1 MFSNH
6 FVKLQ
11 LSELPDL
18 PGCYIYRDSKNAVIY
33 VGKAKNLKK
42 RVSSYFVKTHT
53 DPHINNLVSN
63 ISHIQHIVTDS
74 ELEAF
79 ILETNLIKKYKPY
92 FNRDQK
98 DDKNYI
104 WIMIDKN
111 EDFPRLQ
118 IVRSKTRK
126 NAIYLGP
133 YHYTM
138 PVRRILNRLRKIY
151 PYRTCN
157 RVIKEKTDP
166 KTKKKYIYSSDPV
179 PCLYYH
185 LGLCP
190 APCAGYIS
198 KKQYNQNLKGNT
210 TFFTKGHNELVKT
223 LKSDMEK
230 YTKRYQFEKA
240 AELRNK
246 IQDLEYIKQRVTIED
261 TLTDETTF
269 HEEKQKHKQKALN
282 EIILKLDYFDIQQ
295 VDNFKIECF
304 DISNI
309 QGTNAVGSMIVFV
322 DGNPAKNLYRKFK
335 IKTKSTPDDF
345 AMMSEMLKRRFLHN
359 SKKSDDSFDIK
370 PNLIIID
377 GGKGQL
383 SVVYKVLSML
393 NIDIP
398 VIGLAKQN
406 EDIFFVKDNDGELE
420 FVQRRLKFNSDGY
433 FLLQR
438 IRDESHRFAI
448 NYHRKL
454 RSLGQTASLLDDI
467 PGVGQITK
475 KRLLRAFGSV
485 EGIRKA
491 DTTDLQSIIKNKSTI
506 EKIRKVL
513 EISG

>member
-179 PCLYYH
+179 P
-185 LGLCP
+185 
-190 APCAGYIS
+190 
-198 KKQYNQNLKGNT
+198 
-210 TFFTKGHNELVKT
+210 
-223 LKSDMEK
+223 
-230 YTKRYQFEKA
+230 
-240 AELRNK
+240 
-246 IQDLEYIKQRVTIED
+246 
-261 TLTDETTF
+261 
-269 HEEKQKHKQKALN
+269 
-282 EIILKLDYFDIQQ
+282 
-295 VDNFKIECF
+295 
-304 DISNI
+304 
-309 QGTNAVGSMIVFV
+309 
-322 DGNPAKNLYRKFK
+322 
-335 IKTKSTPDDF
+335 
-345 AMMSEMLKRRFLHN
+345 
-359 SKKSDDSFDIK
+359 
-370 PNLIIID
+370 
-377 GGKGQL
+377 
-383 SVVYKVLSML
+383 
-393 NIDIP
+393 
-398 VIGLAKQN
+398 
-406 EDIFFVKDNDGELE
+406 
-420 FVQRRLKFNSDGY
+420 
-433 FLLQR
+433 
-438 IRDESHRFAI
+438 
-448 NYHRKL
+448 
-454 RSLGQTASLLDDI
+454 
-467 PGVGQITK
+467 
-475 KRLLRAFGSV
+475 
-485 EGIRKA
+485 
-491 DTTDLQSIIKNKSTI
+491 
-506 EKIRKVL
+506 
-513 EISG
+513 

>member
-1 MFSNH
+1 MSNEEIIK
-6 FVKLQ
+6 FQ
-11 LSELPDL
+11 LPDL
-18 PGCYIYRDSKNAVIY
+18 PDSPGCYIYRDINQSVIY

-42 RVSSYFVKTHT
+42 RVSSYFAKVHS
-53 DPHINNLVSN
+53 DPHINNLVAN
-63 ISHIQHIVTDS
+63 IISIEHISTDS

-92 FNRDQK
+92 YNRDLK

-138 PVRRILNRLRKIY
+138 PVRRILSRLRKIY

-157 RVIKEKTDP
+157 RIIKEVIDP
-166 KTKKKYIYSSDPV
+166 KTNKKIIKSSDPI

-185 LGLCP
+185 LGLCQ

-198 KKQYNQNLKGNT
+198 KKKYNQNLRGIN

-230 YTKRYQFEKA
+230 YTKRYEFEKSA
-240 AELRNK
+240 DLRNK

-261 TLTDETTF
+261 TFTDENAF
-269 HEEKQKHKQKALN
+269 HEEKKKHKLKALGELVN
-282 EIILKLDYFDIQQ
+282 KLDYFDLKVQE
-295 VDNFKIECF
+295 NFKIECF

-309 QGTNAVGSMIVFV
+309 QGKNAVGSMVVFV

-335 IKTKSTPDDF
+335 IKTKTTPDDF
-345 AMMSEMLKRRFLHN
+345 AMMSEMLSRRFKH
-359 SKKSDDSFDIK
+359 KSPKPDDSFSINPD
-370 PNLIIID
+370 LIIID

-383 SVVYKVLSML
+383 SSVYKVLTAL

-398 VIGLAKQN
+398 VVGLAKQN
-406 EDIFFVKDNDGELE
+406 EDIFFIKDKEGELE
-420 FVQRRLKFNSDGY
+420 FVQRRLNFNSDGY
-433 FLLQR
+433 FLIQR

-454 RSLGQTASLLDDI
+454 RSLGQTASILDDI
-467 PGVGQITK
+467 PGIGNVTK
-475 KRLLRAFGSV
+475 KKLLRAFGSV
-485 EGIRKA
+485 EGIKHA
-491 DTTDLQSIIKNKSTI
+491 KDKDLQTIIKNKSTI
-506 EKIRKVL
+506 ENIRKVL
-513 EISG
+513 QFND